1 MPVTVNK
8 VHRDSDLIKKTS
20 VIVAGIKTRK
30 VKLEELKDIGKWHN
44 NETYR
49 QPWNIED
56 YLT

>member
-8 VHRDSDLIKKTS
+8 VHRDSDFKKKTS

>member
-8 VHRDSDLIKKTS
+8 VHRDSGFIKKTS

>member
-8 VHRDSDLIKKTS
+8 VHRDNDVIKKTS
-20 VIVAGIKTRK
+20 VIVAEKKTRK
-30 VKLEELKDIGKWHN
+30 VRLEELKDIGMWHN

>member
-8 VHRDSDLIKKTS
+8 VHRDSDFIKKTS

-30 VKLEELKDIGKWHN
+30 VKLEESKDIGKWHN

-49 QPWNIED
+49 LPWNIED